1 MERLDQDDVCVHMV
15 YEHDEVV
22 AAAGAD
28 GESAHVV
35 GVELANGLYPNI
47 ELFGIGGRV
56 RWRRRRLFGWRCG
69 LGGSDDLLRLFYV
82 TLEGF
87 YGERAVLG
95 RVGGGEAWPGS
106 VVTCFDVCQPG

>member
-1 MERLDQDDVCVHMV
+1 MVC
-15 YEHDEVV
+15 EHDEVV

-47 ELFGIGGRV
+47 EFFGIGGGV
-56 RWRRRRLFGWRCG
+56 RWCWRRCFWRRCG
-69 LGGSDDLLRLFYV
+69 LGESNALSQLFYV

-87 YGERAVLG
+87 YGDMAVLG
-95 RVGGGEAWPGS
+95 RVGGGEAWSGS
-106 VVTCFDVCQPG
+106 LVACLDGCQLG